1 MRKLSHAQLVA
12 RCDSDCLRWALSAL
26 LTIVCMLGPWSHS
39 FAQTSPSAQPA
50 PANPQFNADLAK
62 RLGADARGMRSYVM
76 VVLKTGP
83 NKVAPGPERNE
94 MFAGHFANMKRL
106 SEEGKLVLAGEDAPC
121 APAQLNVLAPREAD
135 LTLTEGKYHQVR
147 RMFAGQGCEVLT
159 LHRHRFGHLDL
170 GGLGPGL
177 WQELSL
183 VEFSGQH

>member
-12 RCDSDCLRWALSAL
+12 RCDSRCLGWALSAL
-26 LTIVCMLGPWSHS
+26 LTLTCMLGPWSQS

-106 SEEGKLVLAGEDAPC
+106 SEEGKLVLAG
-121 APAQLNVLAPREAD
+121 PADGVEGWRGIFIFAVNEIDEARQLTATDPVVLKGEMVPEFHKMYLSAAVMEIPEIH
-135 LTLTEGKYHQVR
+135 KK
-147 RMFAGQGCEVLT
+147 
-159 LHRHRFGHLDL
+159 L
-170 GGLGPGL
+170 GEKL
-177 WQELSL
+177 Q
-183 VEFSGQH
+183 